1 MNPRASLTII
11 GILIIILG
19 IFPLVAKA
27 IPVPS
32 IQNFPIEA
40 GSIVYQSVIIII
52 GILALFLS
60 GKKKASAM
68 PQIILK
74 NQ

>member
-11 GILIIILG
+11 GILVIILG
-19 IFPLVAKA
+19 IFPLASKA
-27 IPVPS
+27 IPIPS

-40 GSIVYQSVIIII
+40 GSVVYQSAIILI

-60 GKKKASAM
+60 GKKKGSAM
-68 PQIILK
+68 PQIIMQK
-74 NQ
+74 A